1 MPDRGANSAN
11 PRFVVTSLKAD
22 AWKTQPLYER
32 LYCARGSPPRSAD
45 RVSFGERVAALLLRD
60 GKPHQGVPARSL
72 RRPQGPHAACCVG
85 WLHQRQDN
93 ARQSMARRP
102 SIRSLKGTRP
112 AGRGGQL
119 RLWLALMAYVLLTA
133 LRRIGLAHTDLA
145 KATCGTI
152 GSGCSRSALSSPKV
166 SAASR
171 LPSPRPAPTLPSSAS
186 PTPDYPADRATGAAA
201 APPSNN
207 AEPSPVQ
214 TSANGA
220 TARHACSPDGCDY
233 RSASGKNHRHAES
246 W

>member
-1 MPDRGANSAN
+1 VRWAEHDAEKTGEPARRFTDFRWTTRDSWSRRRWVVAKAKWMPDRGANSAN

-152 GSGCSRSALSSPKV
+152 
-166 SAASR
+166 R
-171 LPSPRPAPTLPSSAS
+171 LRLLKIGAVVTKSVRRIKIAMSSAC
-186 PTPDYPADRATGAAA
+186 PNAAEFRLA
-201 APPSNN
+201 H
-207 AEPSPVQ
+207 
-214 TSANGA
+214 
-220 TARHACSPDGCDY
+220 ARLS
-233 RSASGKNHRHAES
+233 R
-246 W
+246 